1 MAEKFYKMMKS
12 DDESSTLLNDIGSY
26 EVWKTSILEDKTG
39 EYELRLRAEDTVLR
53 RFSIQQSDED
63 IDSDVDFDSYNT
75 DGFYDIIQRPDNT
88 FEENYQKLTDSEKK
102 KLRISIGITKTV
114 FCMQQ
119 MKIIRDVSM
128 EHPSI
133 I

>member
-1 MAEKFYKMMKS
+1 MKS
-12 DDESSTLLNDIGSY
+12 DDESSTLLDDSGSY

-102 KLRISIGITKTV
+102 KLRISIGITKMV

>member
-1 MAEKFYKMMKS
+1 MKS

-102 KLRISIGITKTV
+102 ELRISIGITKTV

>member
-1 MAEKFYKMMKS
+1 MKS
-12 DDESSTLLNDIGSY
+12 DDESSTLLDDSGSY

-63 IDSDVDFDSYNT
+63 TDSDGDFDSYDT

-88 FEENYQKLTDSEKK
+88 FEENYQKLTDSEKQE
-102 KLRISIGITKTV
+102 IGITKTV

>member
-1 MAEKFYKMMKS
+1 MKS
-12 DDESSTLLNDIGSY
+12 DDESSTLLDDSGSY

-39 EYELRLRAEDTVLR
+39 EYELRLRAEDTVLHR
-53 RFSIQQSDED
+53 LSIQQSDED

-88 FEENYQKLTDSEKK
+88 FEENYQKLTDSENKRF
-102 KLRISIGITKTV
+102 RILIGITKTV

>member
-12 DDESSTLLNDIGSY
+12 DDESSTLLDDSGSY

-63 IDSDVDFDSYNT
+63 TDSDVDFDRYDT

-88 FEENYQKLTDSEKK
+88 FEENYQKLTDSENKK
-102 KLRISIGITKTV
+102 FRISIGITKTV

>member
-1 MAEKFYKMMKS
+1 MKS

-88 FEENYQKLTDSEKK
+88 FEEKLSKAYRFKK
-102 KLRISIGITKTV
+102 NKKFRISIGITKTV